1 MYFISLLP
9 SSGHE
14 RPTTRAVHLPNN
26 GDLKLERLILQLAFF
41 NIFGNAEA
49 GGRITCAFDG
59 VYNNDPMRSKNFI
72 SPTRIV
78 KHLKFHRK
86 DHLPDIFMTHILHY
100 ILLCSTLP
108 LPPLKMQ
115 VEKP

>member
-14 RPTTRAVHLPNN
+14 RPTIRAVHLSNN

-59 VYNNDPMRSKNFI
+59 VYNND
-72 SPTRIV
+72 
-78 KHLKFHRK
+78 LKAVCYEFFGK
-86 DHLPDIFMTHILHY
+86 SDN
-100 ILLCSTLP
+100 
-108 LPPLKMQ
+108 MQ
-115 VEKP
+115 VVN